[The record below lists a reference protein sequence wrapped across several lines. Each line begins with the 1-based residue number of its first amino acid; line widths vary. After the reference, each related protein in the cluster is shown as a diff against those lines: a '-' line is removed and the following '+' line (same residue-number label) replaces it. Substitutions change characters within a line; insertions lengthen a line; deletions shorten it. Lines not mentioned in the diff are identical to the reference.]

1 MSNEPDFVRSSAV
14 MAAGTLVSR
23 LTGLLRSLLLVAA
36 LGTSIF
42 ADTFN
47 VANTLPTVLYIL
59 LAGGALN
66 SVFVPQLVRA
76 MKDDPDGGEAFT
88 SRLLTIVTLIL
99 TVITAL
105 SVIFSPL
112 LVRIYAPKFT
122 NQGIETEF
130 SLTVTFMRYCLPQIL
145 MMGIFVMW
153 SQVGNA
159 RGKFGPMMWAPV
171 ANNLV
176 VIAVLIIFLVIAPDV
191 TAETITPAQVALLG
205 LGTSLGFVIQAA
217 LLFPVVAKSGLNLRP
232 RFDWKDSNLTKSFK
246 LGAWT
251 LLFVFINQIGY
262 LVVVNVA
269 TAASAAAKIAGIT
282 TGVGFTPYS
291 YAYFV
296 FILPHSIITVSVITA
311 LLTRISRMAANNEKA
326 KVRNELERSLTN
338 VAVATVPS
346 AIAFLFFGTAIATL
360 LFSGS
365 TRADSAQIGLVLAA
379 FSLGLVPYSAHLLL
393 LRGFYAFEDTRTPV
407 LINLASTALSI
418 ILCLISGEFL
428 PLKWVTVGLAIAL
441 GLGNLLGTLITL
453 KSLGKNV
460 GAFNYIGLLKSH
472 LRLTFVALLAGAPA
486 LGLYL
491 LMEEIFGTE
500 LIVVGLTLTIAS
512 SVMGALY
519 LLFGSL
525 FKVNEINSLRIQIVR
540 RLGRKYEISD

>member
-1 MSNEPDFVRSSAV
+1 MSNEPDFIRSSAV

-23 LTGLLRSLLLVAA
+23 LTGLIRNLLLVAS

-47 VANTLPTVLYIL
+47 VANTLPTILYIL

-76 MKDDPDGGEAFT
+76 MKDDSDGGAAFT
-88 SRLLTIVTLIL
+88 SRLLTIVTVIL
-99 TVITAL
+99 AAITAL
-105 SVIFSPL
+105 SIIFSPL

-176 VIAVLIIFLVIAPDV
+176 VIAILIIFLVIAPDV

-205 LGTSLGFVIQAA
+205 VGTSLGFVIQAA
-217 LLFPVVAKSGLNLRP
+217 LLFPVIAKSGLALRP
-232 RFDWKDSNLTKSFK
+232 RFDWKDSNLNKSFK

-269 TAASAAAKIAGIT
+269 TATSAAAKIAGII

-311 LLTRISRMAANNEKA
+311 LLPRISRLAANNEKD
-326 KVRNELERSLTN
+326 KVRNELEKSLTH

-346 AIAFLFFGTAIATL
+346 AIAFLFFATPIATL

-365 TRADSAQIGLVLAA
+365 TRADSAQIGLVLAG
-379 FSLGLVPYSAHLLL
+379 FSLGLVPYSAQLLL

-407 LINLASTALSI
+407 LINLASTALAI
-418 ILCLISGEFL
+418 LLCLISGAVL
-428 PLKWVTVGLAIAL
+428 PLKWVTVGLAVAL
-441 GLGNLLGTLITL
+441 GLGNLLGTVITL

-460 GAFNYIGLLKSH
+460 GSFHYLSLLKSH
-472 LRLTFVALLAGAPA
+472 LRLTFVALLAAAPA
-486 LGLYL
+486 FAVYFVI
-491 LMEEIFGTE
+491 EQKFGTK
-500 LIVVGLTLTIAS
+500 LIMVGLNLAIAG

-519 LLFGSL
+519 LVFGSL
-525 FKVNEINSLRIQIVR
+525 FKVDEINSLRIQIIR
-540 RLGRKYEISD
+540 RLGRK

>member
-1 MSNEPDFVRSSAV
+1 MSNEPDFIRSSAV

-23 LTGLLRSLLLVAA
+23 LTGLIRNLLLVAA

-47 VANTLPTVLYIL
+47 VANTLPTILYIL

-99 TVITAL
+99 AVITAL

-112 LVRIYAPKFT
+112 LVRIYAPKFA

-145 MMGIFVMW
+145 RMGIFVMW

-176 VIAVLIIFLVIAPDV
+176 VIAVLIVFLVIAPDV
-191 TAETITPAQVALLG
+191 TAETITPGQVALLG
-205 LGTSLGFVIQAA
+205 LGTSFGFVVQAA
-217 LLFPVVAKSGLNLRP
+217 LLFPVVAKSGLNFRP
-232 RFDWKDSNLTKSFK
+232 RFDWKDSNLNKSFK

-311 LLTRISRMAANNEKA
+311 LLPRISRLAANNEKD
-326 KVRNELERSLTN
+326 KVKSELEKSLTN

-365 TRADSAQIGLVLAA
+365 TRADSAQIGLVLAG

-407 LINLASTALSI
+407 IINLASTALSI
-418 ILCLISGEFL
+418 LLCVISGAVL

-453 KSLGKNV
+453 KLLGKNV
-460 GAFNYIGLLKSH
+460 GAFNYFGLLKSH
-472 LRLTFVALLAGAPA
+472 LRLTFVALIAGSPA

-491 LMEEIFGTE
+491 LIEQRFGTE
-500 LIVVGLTLTIAS
+500 LIVVGLNLAVAS

-525 FKVNEINSLRIQIVR
+525 FKVNEINSLRIQIVG
-540 RLGRKYEISD
+540 RLGRK

>member
-1 MSNEPDFVRSSAV
+1 MSNEPDFIRSSAV

-23 LTGLLRSLLLVAA
+23 LTGLIRNLLLVAA

-47 VANTLPTVLYIL
+47 VANTLPTILYIL

-76 MKDDPDGGEAFT
+76 MKDDSDGGAAFT
-88 SRLLTIVTLIL
+88 SRLLTIVTVIL
-99 TVITAL
+99 AAITAL
-105 SVIFSPL
+105 SIIFSPL

-176 VIAVLIIFLVIAPDV
+176 VIAILIIFLVIAPDV

-205 LGTSLGFVIQAA
+205 VGTSLGFVIQAA
-217 LLFPVVAKSGLNLRP
+217 LLFPVIAKSGLALRP
-232 RFDWKDSNLTKSFK
+232 RFDWKDSNLNKSFK

-269 TAASAAAKIAGIT
+269 TATSAAAKIAGII

-311 LLTRISRMAANNEKA
+311 LLPRISRLAANNEKD
-326 KVRNELERSLTN
+326 KVRNELEKSLTH

-346 AIAFLFFGTAIATL
+346 AIAFLFFATPIATL

-365 TRADSAQIGLVLAA
+365 TRADSAQIGLVLAG
-379 FSLGLVPYSAHLLL
+379 FSLGLVPYSAQLLL

-407 LINLASTALSI
+407 LINLASTALATL
-418 ILCLISGEFL
+418 LCLISGAVL
-428 PLKWVTVGLAIAL
+428 PLKWVTVGLAVAL
-441 GLGNLLGTLITL
+441 GLGNLLGTVITL

-460 GAFNYIGLLKSH
+460 GSFHYVSLLKSH
-472 LRLTFVALLAGAPA
+472 LRLTFVALLAAAPA
-486 LGLYL
+486 FALYFVI
-491 LMEEIFGTE
+491 EQKFGTK
-500 LIVVGLTLTIAS
+500 LIMVGLNLAIAG

-519 LLFGSL
+519 LVFGSL
-525 FKVNEINSLRIQIVR
+525 FKVDEINSLRIQIIR
-540 RLGRKYEISD
+540 RLGRK

>member
-1 MSNEPDFVRSSAV
+1 

-23 LTGLLRSLLLVAA
+23 LTGLVRNLLLVAA

-47 VANTLPTVLYIL
+47 VANTLPTILYIL

-76 MKDDPDGGEAFT
+76 MKDDPDGGAAFT

-99 TVITAL
+99 AVITAL
-105 SVIFSPL
+105 SVVFSPL

-176 VIAVLIIFLVIAPDV
+176 VIAVLIIFLAIAPDV

-205 LGTSLGFVIQAA
+205 LGTSFGFVVQAA
-217 LLFPVVAKSGLNLRP
+217 LLFPVVAKSGLNFRP
-232 RFDWKDSNLTKSFK
+232 RFDWKDSNLNKSFK

-311 LLTRISRMAANNEKA
+311 LLPRISRLAANNEKD
-326 KVRNELERSLTN
+326 KVRNELEKSLTN

-365 TRADSAQIGLVLAA
+365 TRADSAQIGLVLAG
-379 FSLGLVPYSAHLLL
+379 FSLGLVPYSAQLLL

-418 ILCLISGEFL
+418 LLCVISGAVL
-428 PLKWVTVGLAIAL
+428 PLKWVTVGLAVAL

-453 KSLGKNV
+453 KSLGKNM
-460 GAFNYIGLLKSH
+460 GAFNYFELLKSH
-472 LRLTFVALLAGAPA
+472 LRLTFVALIAGAPA

-491 LMEEIFGTE
+491 LIEQRFGTE
-500 LIVVGLTLTIAS
+500 LIVIGLNLAIAS

-525 FKVNEINSLRIQIVR
+525 FKVNEINSLRIQIVG
-540 RLGRKYEISD
+540 RLGRK

>member
-1 MSNEPDFVRSSAV
+1 MSNEPDFIRSSAV

-23 LTGLLRSLLLVAA
+23 LTGLIRNLLLVAA

-47 VANTLPTVLYIL
+47 VANTLPTILYIL

-76 MKDDPDGGEAFT
+76 MKDDSDGGAAFT
-88 SRLLTIVTLIL
+88 SRLLTIVTVIL
-99 TVITAL
+99 AAITAL
-105 SVIFSPL
+105 SIIFSPL

-191 TAETITPAQVALLG
+191 TAETITPAQVAFLG

-217 LLFPVVAKSGLNLRP
+217 LLFPVIAKSGLNLRP
-232 RFDWKDSNLTKSFK
+232 RFDWKDSNLNKSFK

-269 TAASAAAKIAGIT
+269 TATSAAAKIAGIT

-311 LLTRISRMAANNEKA
+311 LLPRISRLAANNEKI
-326 KVRNELERSLTN
+326 KVRNELEKSLTH

-346 AIAFLFFGTAIATL
+346 AIAFLFFATPIATL

-365 TRADSAQIGLVLAA
+365 TRADSAQIGLVLAG
-379 FSLGLVPYSAHLLL
+379 FSLGLVPYSAQLLL

-407 LINLASTALSI
+407 LINLASTALA
-418 ILCLISGEFL
+418 ILLCFISGAVL
-428 PLKWVTVGLAIAL
+428 PLKWVTVGLAVAL
-441 GLGNLLGTLITL
+441 GLGNLLGTVITL

-460 GAFNYIGLLKSH
+460 GSFHYISLLKSH

-486 LGLYL
+486 LALYFVI
-491 LMEEIFGTE
+491 EQKFGTK
-500 LIVVGLTLTIAS
+500 LIMVGFNLAIAG

-519 LLFGSL
+519 LVFGSL
-525 FKVNEINSLRIQIVR
+525 FKVDEINSLRVQIIR
-540 RLGRKYEISD
+540 RLGRK

>member
-311 LLTRISRMAANNEKA
+311 LLPRISRMAANNEKA

-491 LMEEIFGTE
+491 LMEEVFGTE

>member
-1 MSNEPDFVRSSAV
+1 
-14 MAAGTLVSR
+14 
-23 LTGLLRSLLLVAA
+23 
-36 LGTSIF
+36 
-42 ADTFN
+42 
-47 VANTLPTVLYIL
+47 
-59 LAGGALN
+59 
-66 SVFVPQLVRA
+66 
-76 MKDDPDGGEAFT
+76 
-88 SRLLTIVTLIL
+88 
-99 TVITAL
+99 
-105 SVIFSPL
+105 
-112 LVRIYAPKFT
+112 
-122 NQGIETEF
+122 
-130 SLTVTFMRYCLPQIL
+130 MRYCLPQIL

-311 LLTRISRMAANNEKA
+311 LLPRISRMAANNEKA

-500 LIVVGLTLTIAS
+500 LIVIGLTLTIAS

>member
-1 MSNEPDFVRSSAV
+1 MSSEPDFIRSSAV

-23 LTGLLRSLLLVAA
+23 LTGLVRNLLLVAA

-47 VANTLPTVLYIL
+47 VANTLPTILYIL

-99 TVITAL
+99 AVITAL

-176 VIAVLIIFLVIAPDV
+176 VIAVLIIFLTIAPDV

-205 LGTSLGFVIQAA
+205 LGTSFGFVIQAA

-232 RFDWKDSNLTKSFK
+232 RFDWKDSNLNKSFK

-311 LLTRISRMAANNEKA
+311 LLPRISRLAANNEKD
-326 KVRNELERSLTN
+326 KVRNELEKSLTN

-365 TRADSAQIGLVLAA
+365 TRADSAQIGLVLAG
-379 FSLGLVPYSAHLLL
+379 FSLGLVPYSAQLLL

-418 ILCLISGEFL
+418 LLCVISGAVL
-428 PLKWVTVGLAIAL
+428 PLKWVTVGLAVAL

-453 KSLGKNV
+453 KSLGKNM
-460 GAFNYIGLLKSH
+460 GAFNYFELLKSH
-472 LRLTFVALLAGAPA
+472 LRLTFVALIAGAPA
-486 LGLYL
+486 LGLYSL
-491 LMEEIFGTE
+491 IEQRFGTE
-500 LIVVGLTLTIAS
+500 LIVIGLNLAIAS

-519 LLFGSL
+519 LLFGYL
-525 FKVNEINSLRIQIVR
+525 FKVNEINSLRIQIVG
-540 RLGRKYEISD
+540 RLGRK

>member
-1 MSNEPDFVRSSAV
+1 MSNEPDFIRSSAV

-23 LTGLLRSLLLVAA
+23 LTGLVRNLLLVAA

-47 VANTLPTVLYIL
+47 VANTLPTILYIL

-66 SVFVPQLVRA
+66 AVFVPQLVRA

-88 SRLLTIVTLIL
+88 SRLLTIVTVIL
-99 TVITAL
+99 AAITAL
-105 SVIFSPL
+105 SVVFSPL

-176 VIAVLIIFLVIAPDV
+176 VIAVLIIFLTIASDV
-191 TAETITPAQVALLG
+191 TAETITSAQIALLG

-232 RFDWKDSNLTKSFK
+232 RFDWKDSNLNKSFK

-251 LLFVFINQIGY
+251 LLFVFINQLGY

-269 TAASAAAKIAGIT
+269 TATSAAAKIAGLT

-311 LLTRISRMAANNEKA
+311 LLPRISRLAANNEKD
-326 KVRNELERSLTN
+326 KVRNELEKSLTH

-346 AIAFLFFGTAIATL
+346 AIAFLFFSTAIATL

-365 TRADSAQIGLVLAA
+365 SRADSAQIGLVLAG
-379 FSLGLVPYSAHLLL
+379 FSLGLVPYSAQLLL

-407 LINLASTALSI
+407 LINLASTALSVV
-418 ILCLISGEFL
+418 LCLISGAVL
-428 PLKWVTVGLAIAL
+428 PLKWVTVGLAVAL
-441 GLGNLLGTLITL
+441 GLGNLVGTLITL
-453 KSLGKNV
+453 KLLGKKV
-460 GAFNYIGLLKSH
+460 GTFHYLGLLKSH
-472 LRLTFVALLAGAPA
+472 MRLTFVALLAGAPA
-486 LGLYL
+486 LAIHL
-491 LMEEIFGTE
+491 LLERHFGAE
-500 LIVVGLTLTIAS
+500 LIVVGLNLAIS
-512 SVMGALY
+512 GSVMGALY
-519 LLFGSL
+519 LAFGSL
-525 FKVNEINSLRIQIVR
+525 FKVSEINSLRIQIIG
-540 RLGRKYEISD
+540 RLGRK

>member
-311 LLTRISRMAANNEKA
+311 LLPRISRMAANNEKA

-491 LMEEIFGTE
+491 LMEEVFGTE

-512 SVMGALY
+512 SVIGALY

-540 RLGRKYEISD
+540 RLWRKYEISD

>member
-1 MSNEPDFVRSSAV
+1 
-14 MAAGTLVSR
+14 
-23 LTGLLRSLLLVAA
+23 LLVAA

-47 VANTLPTVLYIL
+47 VANTLPTILYIL

-99 TVITAL
+99 AVITAL

-112 LVRIYAPKFT
+112 LVRIYAPKFA

-159 RGKFGPMMWAPV
+159 RGKFGPMIRAPV

-176 VIAVLIIFLVIAPDV
+176 VIAVLIVFLAIAPDV
-191 TAETITPAQVALLG
+191 TAETITPGQVALLG
-205 LGTSLGFVIQAA
+205 LGTSFGFVVQAA
-217 LLFPVVAKSGLNLRP
+217 LLFPVVAKSGLNFRP
-232 RFDWKDSNLTKSFK
+232 RFDWKDSNLNKSFK

-311 LLTRISRMAANNEKA
+311 LLPRISRLAANNEKD
-326 KVRNELERSLTN
+326 KVKSELEKSLTN

-365 TRADSAQIGLVLAA
+365 TRADSAQIGLVLAG

-407 LINLASTALSI
+407 IINLGSTALSI
-418 ILCLISGEFL
+418 LLCVISGAIL

-453 KSLGKNV
+453 KLLGKNV
-460 GAFNYIGLLKSH
+460 GAFNYFGLLKSH
-472 LRLTFVALLAGAPA
+472 LRLTFVALIAGAPA

-491 LMEEIFGTE
+491 LIEQRFGTE
-500 LIVVGLTLTIAS
+500 LIVVGLNLAVAS

-525 FKVNEINSLRIQIVR
+525 FKVNEINSLRIQIVG
-540 RLGRKYEISD
+540 RLGRK

>member
-122 NQGIETEF
+122 NKGIETEF

-311 LLTRISRMAANNEKA
+311 LLPRISRMAANNEKA

>member
-1 MSNEPDFVRSSAV
+1 MSNEPDFIRSSAV

-23 LTGLLRSLLLVAA
+23 LTGLIRNLLLVAA

-47 VANTLPTVLYIL
+47 VANTLPTILYIL

-76 MKDDPDGGEAFT
+76 MKNDSDGGAAFT
-88 SRLLTIVTLIL
+88 SRLLTIVTVIL
-99 TVITAL
+99 AAITAL
-105 SVIFSPL
+105 SIIFSPL

-176 VIAVLIIFLVIAPDV
+176 VIAILMIFLAIAPNV
-191 TAETITPAQVALLG
+191 TAETITQAQIALLG
-205 LGTSLGFVIQAA
+205 VGTSLGFVIQAA
-217 LLFPVVAKSGLNLRP
+217 LLFPVIAKSGLTLRP
-232 RFDWKDSNLTKSFK
+232 RFDWKDSNLNKSFK

-269 TAASAAAKIAGIT
+269 TATSAAAKIAGII

-311 LLTRISRMAANNEKA
+311 LLPRISRLAANNEKD
-326 KVRNELERSLTN
+326 KVRNELEKSLTH

-346 AIAFLFFGTAIATL
+346 AIAFLFFATPIATL

-365 TRADSAQIGLVLAA
+365 TRADSAQIGLILAG
-379 FSLGLVPYSAHLLL
+379 FSLGLVPYSAQLLL

-407 LINLASTALSI
+407 LINLASTALAI
-418 ILCLISGEFL
+418 LLCLISGAVL
-428 PLKWVTVGLAIAL
+428 PLKWVTVGLAVAL
-441 GLGNLLGTLITL
+441 GLGNLLGTVITL
-453 KSLGKNV
+453 KSLGNNV
-460 GAFNYIGLLKSH
+460 GSFHYVSLLKSH
-472 LRLTFVALLAGAPA
+472 LRLTFVALLAAAPA
-486 LGLYL
+486 FAVYFVI
-491 LMEEIFGTE
+491 EQKFGTK
-500 LIVVGLTLTIAS
+500 LIMVGLNLAIAG

-519 LLFGSL
+519 LVFGSL
-525 FKVNEINSLRIQIVR
+525 FKVDEINSLRIQIIR
-540 RLGRKYEISD
+540 RLGRK

>member
-1 MSNEPDFVRSSAV
+1 MTPEPDFIKSSAI

-23 LTGLLRSLLLVAA
+23 LTGLIRNLLLVSA

-47 VANTLPTVLYIL
+47 VANTLPTILYIL

-66 SVFVPQLVRA
+66 AVFVPQLVRA
-76 MKDDPDGGEAFT
+76 MKDDADGGSAFT
-88 SRLLTIVTLIL
+88 SRLLTVI
-99 TVITAL
+99 TVMLAAITAL
-105 SVIFSPL
+105 SIIFSPL
-112 LVRIYAPKFT
+112 IVRIYAPKFSST
-122 NQGIETEF
+122 GIETEF

-159 RGKFGPMMWAPV
+159 KGKFGPMMWAPV

-176 VIAVLIIFLVIAPDV
+176 VIAVLVIFLVIAPDV
-191 TAETITPAQVALLG
+191 TAETITSAQVALLG

-217 LLFPVVAKSGLNLRP
+217 LLLPVVAKSGLKLRP
-232 RFDWKDSNLTKSFK
+232 RFDWNDATLNKSFK

-251 LLFVFINQIGY
+251 LLFVLINQIGY

-269 TAASAAAKIAGIT
+269 TATSAAAKIAGLT

-311 LLTRISRMAANNEKA
+311 LLPRISRLAAINEKT
-326 KVRNELERSLTN
+326 KVRNELEKSLTH

-346 AIAFLFFGTAIATL
+346 AIAFLAFAGAISTL

-365 TRADSAQIGLVLAA
+365 TRADAGQIGLVLAA
-379 FSLGLVPYSAHLLL
+379 FSLGLVPYSAQLLL

-407 LINLASTALSI
+407 LINLITTSLSI
-418 ILCLISGEFL
+418 SLCFISGAVL

-441 GLGNLLGTLITL
+441 GVGNLLGTVITL
-453 KSLGKNV
+453 KLLGKVV
-460 GAFNYIGLLKSH
+460 GRFNYRLLLASH
-472 LRLTFVALLAGAPA
+472 LRLTFISLFAGAPA
-486 LGLYL
+486 VTLYL
-491 LMEEIFGTE
+491 MMEKIMGSSLVAIGINLATSAAVMGTLYLIFGH
-500 LIVVGLTLTIAS
+500 
-512 SVMGALY
+512 
-519 LLFGSL
+519 L
-525 FKVNEINSLRIQIVR
+525 FKVTEINSLRVKVVQ
-540 RLGRKYEISD
+540 RLGRKI

>member
-1 MSNEPDFVRSSAV
+1 MSNEPDFIRSSAV

-23 LTGLLRSLLLVAA
+23 LTGLIRSLLLVAA

-47 VANTLPTVLYIL
+47 VANTLPTILYIL

-76 MKDDPDGGEAFT
+76 MKDDSDGGAAFT
-88 SRLLTIVTLIL
+88 SRLLTIVTVIL
-99 TVITAL
+99 AAITAL
-105 SVIFSPL
+105 SIIFSPL

-176 VIAVLIIFLVIAPDV
+176 VIAILIIFLVIAPDV
-191 TAETITPAQVALLG
+191 TAETITPGQVAFLG

-217 LLFPVVAKSGLNLRP
+217 LLFPVIAKSGLALRP
-232 RFDWKDSNLTKSFK
+232 RFDWKDSNLNKSFK

-269 TAASAAAKIAGIT
+269 TATSAAAKIAGIT
-282 TGVGFTPYS
+282 TGVGFSPYS

-311 LLTRISRMAANNEKA
+311 LLPRLSRLAANNEKI
-326 KVRNELERSLTN
+326 KVRNELEKSLTH

-346 AIAFLFFGTAIATL
+346 AIAFLFFAAPIATL

-365 TRADSAQIGLVLAA
+365 TRADSAQIGLVLAG
-379 FSLGLVPYSAHLLL
+379 FSLGLVPYSAQLLL

-407 LINLASTALSI
+407 LINLVSTALAI
-418 ILCLISGEFL
+418 LLCLISGAVL
-428 PLKWVTVGLAIAL
+428 PLKWVTVGLAVAL
-441 GLGNLLGTLITL
+441 GLGNLLGTVITL

-460 GAFNYIGLLKSH
+460 GSFHYISLLKSH

-486 LGLYL
+486 LALYFVI
-491 LMEEIFGTE
+491 EQKFGTK
-500 LIVVGLTLTIAS
+500 LIVVGLNLAIAG

-519 LLFGSL
+519 LVFGSL
-525 FKVNEINSLRIQIVR
+525 FKVDEINSLRIQIIR
-540 RLGRKYEISD
+540 RLGRK

>member
-1 MSNEPDFVRSSAV
+1 MSNEPDFIRSSAV

-23 LTGLLRSLLLVAA
+23 LTGLARNLLLVAA

-47 VANTLPTVLYIL
+47 VANTLPTVLYVL

-76 MKDDPDGGEAFT
+76 MKDDSDGGEAFT
-88 SRLLTIVTLIL
+88 SRLLTIVTVIL
-99 TVITAL
+99 AAITAL
-105 SVIFSPL
+105 SIIFSPL

-122 NQGIETEF
+122 SQGIETEF

-176 VIAVLIIFLVIAPDV
+176 VIAVLIIFLAIAPDV
-191 TAETITPAQVALLG
+191 TAETITSGQVAMLG
-205 LGTSLGFVIQAA
+205 LGTSLGFVVQSA
-217 LLFPVVAKSGLNLRP
+217 LLFPVVAKSGLNFRP
-232 RFDWKDSNLTKSFK
+232 RFDWRDSNLKKSFK

-269 TAASAAAKIAGIT
+269 TAASTAAKIVGIT
-282 TGVGFTPYS
+282 TGVGFSPYS

-311 LLTRISRMAANNEKA
+311 LLPRISRLAANNEKD
-326 KVRNELERSLTN
+326 KVRNELEKSLTN
-338 VAVATVPS
+338 IAVATVPS

-365 TRADSAQIGLVLAA
+365 SRADSAQIGLVLTG
-379 FSLGLVPYSAHLLL
+379 FSLGLVPYSAQILL

-418 ILCLISGEFL
+418 ALCLISGAVL
-428 PLKWVTVGLAIAL
+428 PLKWVTVGLAVAL
-441 GLGNLLGTLITL
+441 GLGNLMGTAITL

-460 GAFNYIGLLKSH
+460 GSFHYLGLLKSH
-472 LRLTFVALLAGAPA
+472 LRLTFVALIAGAPA
-486 LGLYL
+486 LAIYL
-491 LMEEIFGTE
+491 LIEQQLGTK
-500 LIVVGLTLTIAS
+500 LIVVGLNLAIAS

-525 FKVNEINSLRIQIVR
+525 FKVSEINSLRIQIIG
-540 RLGRKYEISD
+540 RLGRK

>member
-1 MSNEPDFVRSSAV
+1 MSNEPDFIRSSAV

-23 LTGLLRSLLLVAA
+23 LTGLIRNLLLVAS

-47 VANTLPTVLYIL
+47 VANTLPTILYIL

-76 MKDDPDGGEAFT
+76 MKDDSDGGAAFT
-88 SRLLTIVTLIL
+88 SRLLTIVTVIL
-99 TVITAL
+99 AAITAL
-105 SVIFSPL
+105 SIIFSPL

-176 VIAVLIIFLVIAPDV
+176 VIAILIIFLVIAPDV

-205 LGTSLGFVIQAA
+205 VGTSLGFVLQAA
-217 LLFPVVAKSGLNLRP
+217 LLFPVIAKSGLALRP
-232 RFDWKDSNLTKSFK
+232 RFDWKDSNLNKSFK

-269 TAASAAAKIAGIT
+269 TATSAAAKIAGII

-311 LLTRISRMAANNEKA
+311 LLPRISRLAANNEKD
-326 KVRNELERSLTN
+326 KVRNELEKSLTH

-346 AIAFLFFGTAIATL
+346 AIAFLFFATPIATL

-365 TRADSAQIGLVLAA
+365 TRADSAQIGLVLAG
-379 FSLGLVPYSAHLLL
+379 FSLGLVPYSAQLLL

-407 LINLASTALSI
+407 LINFASTALAI
-418 ILCLISGEFL
+418 LLCLISGAVL
-428 PLKWVTVGLAIAL
+428 PLKWVTVGLAVAL
-441 GLGNLLGTLITL
+441 GLGNLLGTVITL

-460 GAFNYIGLLKSH
+460 GSFHYVPLLKSH
-472 LRLTFVALLAGAPA
+472 LRLTFVALLAAAPA
-486 LGLYL
+486 FALYFVI
-491 LMEEIFGTE
+491 EQKFGTK
-500 LIVVGLTLTIAS
+500 LIMVGLNLAIAG

-519 LLFGSL
+519 LVFGSL
-525 FKVNEINSLRIQIVR
+525 FKVDEINSLRIQIIR
-540 RLGRKYEISD
+540 RLGRK

>member
-1 MSNEPDFVRSSAV
+1 MSNEPDFIRSSAV

-23 LTGLLRSLLLVAA
+23 LTGLIRNLLLVAA

-47 VANTLPTVLYIL
+47 VANTLPTILYIL

-76 MKDDPDGGEAFT
+76 MKDDSDGGAAFT
-88 SRLLTIVTLIL
+88 SRLLTIVTVIL
-99 TVITAL
+99 AAITAL
-105 SVIFSPL
+105 SIIFSPL

-191 TAETITPAQVALLG
+191 TAETITPAQVAFLG

-217 LLFPVVAKSGLNLRP
+217 LLFPVIAKSGLNLRP
-232 RFDWKDSNLTKSFK
+232 RFDWKDSNLNKSFK

-269 TAASAAAKIAGIT
+269 TATSAAAKIAGIT

-311 LLTRISRMAANNEKA
+311 LLPRISRLAANNEKI
-326 KVRNELERSLTN
+326 KVRNELEKSLTH

-346 AIAFLFFGTAIATL
+346 AIAFLFFATPIATL

-365 TRADSAQIGLVLAA
+365 TRADSAQIGLVLAG
-379 FSLGLVPYSAHLLL
+379 FSLGLVPYSAQLLL

-407 LINLASTALSI
+407 LINLASTALA
-418 ILCLISGEFL
+418 ILLCFISGAVL
-428 PLKWVTVGLAIAL
+428 PLKWVTVGLAVAL
-441 GLGNLLGTLITL
+441 GLGNLLGTVITL

-460 GAFNYIGLLKSH
+460 GSFHYISLLKSH

-486 LGLYL
+486 LALYFVI
-491 LMEEIFGTE
+491 EQKFGTK
-500 LIVVGLTLTIAS
+500 LIMVGFNLAIAG

-519 LLFGSL
+519 LIFGSL
-525 FKVNEINSLRIQIVR
+525 FKVDEINSLRIQIIR
-540 RLGRKYEISD
+540 RLGRK

>member
-1 MSNEPDFVRSSAV
+1 MSNEPDFIRSSAV

-23 LTGLLRSLLLVAA
+23 LTGLIRNLLLVAA

-47 VANTLPTVLYIL
+47 VANTLPTILYIL

-76 MKDDPDGGEAFT
+76 MKDDSDGGAAFT
-88 SRLLTIVTLIL
+88 SRLLTIVTVIL
-99 TVITAL
+99 AAITAL
-105 SVIFSPL
+105 SIIFSPL

-191 TAETITPAQVALLG
+191 TAETITPAQVAFLG

-232 RFDWKDSNLTKSFK
+232 YFDWKDSNLNKSFK

-269 TAASAAAKIAGIT
+269 TATSAAAKIAGIT

-311 LLTRISRMAANNEKA
+311 LLPRLSRLAANNEKM
-326 KVRNELERSLTN
+326 KVRNELEKSLTHI
-338 VAVATVPS
+338 AVATVPS
-346 AIAFLFFGTAIATL
+346 AIAFLFFAAPIATL

-365 TRADSAQIGLVLAA
+365 SRADSAQIGLVLAG
-379 FSLGLVPYSAHLLL
+379 FSLGLVPYSAQLLL

-407 LINLASTALSI
+407 LINLASTALA
-418 ILCLISGEFL
+418 ILLCFISGAVL
-428 PLKWVTVGLAIAL
+428 PLKWVTVGLAVAL
-441 GLGNLLGTLITL
+441 GLGNLLGTVITL

-460 GAFNYIGLLKSH
+460 GSFHYISLLKSH

-486 LGLYL
+486 LALYFVI
-491 LMEEIFGTE
+491 EQKFGTK
-500 LIVVGLTLTIAS
+500 LVVVGFNLAIAG

-519 LLFGSL
+519 LIFGSL
-525 FKVNEINSLRIQIVR
+525 FKVDEINSLRVQIIR
-540 RLGRKYEISD
+540 RLGRK

>member
-311 LLTRISRMAANNEKA
+311 LLPRSSRMAANNEKA

>member
-1 MSNEPDFVRSSAV
+1 MSSEPDFIRSSAV

-23 LTGLLRSLLLVAA
+23 LTGLVRNLLLVAA

-47 VANTLPTVLYIL
+47 VANTLPKILYIL

-99 TVITAL
+99 AVITAL

-176 VIAVLIIFLVIAPDV
+176 VIAVLIIFLTIAPDV

-205 LGTSLGFVIQAA
+205 LGTSFGFVIQAA

-232 RFDWKDSNLTKSFK
+232 RFDWKDSNLNKSFK

-311 LLTRISRMAANNEKA
+311 LLPRISRLAANNEKD
-326 KVRNELERSLTN
+326 KVRNELEKSLTN

-365 TRADSAQIGLVLAA
+365 TRADSAQIGLVLAG
-379 FSLGLVPYSAHLLL
+379 FSLGLVPYSAQLLL

-418 ILCLISGEFL
+418 SLCVISGAVL
-428 PLKWVTVGLAIAL
+428 PLKWVTVGLAVAL

-453 KSLGKNV
+453 KSLGRNV
-460 GAFNYIGLLKSH
+460 GAFNYFELLKSH

-486 LGLYL
+486 LALHL
-491 LMEEIFGTE
+491 LIEDRFGTK
-500 LIVVGLTLTIAS
+500 LIVVGLNLALAS
-512 SVMGALY
+512 SAMGALY
-519 LLFGSL
+519 LLFGAL
-525 FKVNEINSLRIQIVR
+525 FKVNEINSLRIQIVG
-540 RLGRKYEISD
+540 RLGRK

>member
-14 MAAGTLVSR
+14 MAVGTLVSR

-269 TAASAAAKIAGIT
+269 TATSAAAKIAGIT

-311 LLTRISRMAANNEKA
+311 LLPRISRLAANNEKA

-407 LINLASTALSI
+407 LINLASTALSV

-460 GAFNYIGLLKSH
+460 GAFDYIGLLKSH
-472 LRLTFVALLAGAPA
+472 LRLTYVALLAGAPA

-491 LMEEIFGTE
+491 IMEQIFGTE
-500 LIVVGLTLTIAS
+500 LIVIGLTLALAS

-540 RLGRKYEISD
+540 RLGRK

>member
-1 MSNEPDFVRSSAV
+1 MSNEPDFIRSSAV

-23 LTGLLRSLLLVAA
+23 LTGLIRNLLLVAA

-47 VANTLPTVLYIL
+47 VANTLPTILYIL

-76 MKDDPDGGEAFT
+76 MKDDSDGGAAFT
-88 SRLLTIVTLIL
+88 SRLLTIVTVIL
-99 TVITAL
+99 AAITAL
-105 SVIFSPL
+105 SIIFSPL

-122 NQGIETEF
+122 NQGIETEY

-176 VIAVLIIFLVIAPDV
+176 VIAILIIFLVIAPDV

-205 LGTSLGFVIQAA
+205 VGTSLGFVIQAA
-217 LLFPVVAKSGLNLRP
+217 LLFPVIAKSGLTLRP
-232 RFDWKDSNLTKSFK
+232 RFDWKDSNLNKSFK

-269 TAASAAAKIAGIT
+269 TATSAAAKIAGIT
-282 TGVGFTPYS
+282 TGVGFSPYS

-311 LLTRISRMAANNEKA
+311 LLPRLSRLAANNEKI
-326 KVRNELERSLTN
+326 KVRNELEKSLTH

-346 AIAFLFFGTAIATL
+346 AIAFLFFAAPIATL

-365 TRADSAQIGLVLAA
+365 TRADSAQIGLVLAG
-379 FSLGLVPYSAHLLL
+379 FSLGLVPYSAQLLL

-407 LINLASTALSI
+407 LINLASTALAI
-418 ILCLISGEFL
+418 LLCLISGAVL
-428 PLKWVTVGLAIAL
+428 PLKWVTVGLAVAL
-441 GLGNLLGTLITL
+441 GLGNLLGTVITL

-460 GAFNYIGLLKSH
+460 GSFHYLSLLKSH
-472 LRLTFVALLAGAPA
+472 LRLTFVALLAAAPA
-486 LGLYL
+486 FAVYFVI
-491 LMEEIFGTE
+491 EQKFGTK
-500 LIVVGLTLTIAS
+500 LIMVGLNLAIAG

-519 LLFGSL
+519 LVFGSL
-525 FKVNEINSLRIQIVR
+525 FKVDEINSLRIQIIR
-540 RLGRKYEISD
+540 RLGRK

>member
-1 MSNEPDFVRSSAV
+1 MSNEPDFIRSSAV

-23 LTGLLRSLLLVAA
+23 LTGLIRSLLLVAA

-47 VANTLPTVLYIL
+47 VANTLPTILYIL

-76 MKDDPDGGEAFT
+76 MKDDSDGGAAFT
-88 SRLLTIVTLIL
+88 SRLLTIVTVIL
-99 TVITAL
+99 AAITAL
-105 SVIFSPL
+105 SIIFSPL

-191 TAETITPAQVALLG
+191 TAETITPAQVAFLG

-217 LLFPVVAKSGLNLRP
+217 LLFPVIAKSGLNLRP
-232 RFDWKDSNLTKSFK
+232 RFDWKDSNLNKSFK

-269 TAASAAAKIAGIT
+269 TATSAAAKIAGIT

-311 LLTRISRMAANNEKA
+311 LLPRLSRLAANNEKI
-326 KVRNELERSLTN
+326 KVRNELEKSLTHI
-338 VAVATVPS
+338 AVATVPS
-346 AIAFLFFGTAIATL
+346 AIAFLFFAAPIATL

-365 TRADSAQIGLVLAA
+365 TRADSAQIGLVLAG
-379 FSLGLVPYSAHLLL
+379 FSLGLVPYSAQLLL

-407 LINLASTALSI
+407 LINLASTALA
-418 ILCLISGEFL
+418 ILLCFISGAVL
-428 PLKWVTVGLAIAL
+428 PLKWVTVGLAVAL
-441 GLGNLLGTLITL
+441 GLGNLLGTVITL

-460 GAFNYIGLLKSH
+460 GSFHYISLLKSH

-486 LGLYL
+486 LALYFVI
-491 LMEEIFGTE
+491 EQKFGTE
-500 LIVVGLTLTIAS
+500 LIVVGFNLAIAG

-519 LLFGSL
+519 LIFGSL
-525 FKVNEINSLRIQIVR
+525 FKVDEINSLRVQIIR
-540 RLGRKYEISD
+540 RLGRK

>member
-1 MSNEPDFVRSSAV
+1 MSNEPDFIRSSAV

-23 LTGLLRSLLLVAA
+23 LTGLIRNLLLVAA

-47 VANTLPTVLYIL
+47 VANTLPTILYIL

-76 MKDDPDGGEAFT
+76 MKDDSDGGAAFT
-88 SRLLTIVTLIL
+88 SRLLTIVTVIL
-99 TVITAL
+99 AAITAL
-105 SVIFSPL
+105 SIIFSPL

-122 NQGIETEF
+122 NQGIETEY

-176 VIAVLIIFLVIAPDV
+176 VIAILIIFLVIAPDV

-205 LGTSLGFVIQAA
+205 VGTSLGFVIQAA
-217 LLFPVVAKSGLNLRP
+217 LLFPVIAKSGLTLRP
-232 RFDWKDSNLTKSFK
+232 RFDWKDSNLNKSFK

-269 TAASAAAKIAGIT
+269 TATSAAAKIAGII
-282 TGVGFTPYS
+282 TGVGFSPYS

-311 LLTRISRMAANNEKA
+311 LLPRLSRLAANNEKI
-326 KVRNELERSLTN
+326 KVRNELEKSLTH

-346 AIAFLFFGTAIATL
+346 AIAFLFFAAPIATL

-365 TRADSAQIGLVLAA
+365 TRADSAQIGLVLAG
-379 FSLGLVPYSAHLLL
+379 FSLGLVPYSAQLLL

-407 LINLASTALSI
+407 LINLASTALAI
-418 ILCLISGEFL
+418 ALCIISGAVL
-428 PLKWVTVGLAIAL
+428 PLKWVTVGLAVAL
-441 GLGNLLGTLITL
+441 GLGNLLGTVITL

-460 GAFNYIGLLKSH
+460 GSFHYISLLKSH
-472 LRLTFVALLAGAPA
+472 LRLTFVALLAAAPA
-486 LGLYL
+486 FAIYFVI
-491 LMEEIFGTE
+491 EQKFGTK
-500 LIVVGLTLTIAS
+500 LIVVGLNLAIAG

-519 LLFGSL
+519 LVSGSL
-525 FKVNEINSLRIQIVR
+525 FKVDEINSLRIQIIR
-540 RLGRKYEISD
+540 RLGRK